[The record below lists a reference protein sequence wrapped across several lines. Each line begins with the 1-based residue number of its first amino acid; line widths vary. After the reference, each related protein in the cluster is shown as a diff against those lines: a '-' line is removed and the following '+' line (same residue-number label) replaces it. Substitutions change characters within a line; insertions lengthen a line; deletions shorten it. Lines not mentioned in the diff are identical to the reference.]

1 MKSIKLL
8 VFLGLFLSSGQIFGG
23 NPYIIEY
30 SPSNPVA
37 GQQVTFTIINY
48 QICEIE
54 SLIPDAANNIGNLIA
69 FSDSDPSI
77 VIYTYPSPGAYH
89 VALDLEFN
97 DECDGLRETN
107 NKRSLTSDFQM
118 GPVGGPY
125 SSAVMQGEIFCSP
138 LTVAAAPAPI
148 PTMGQWGLIILGL
161 TSAII
166 GAVYLISNSRL
177 STKRNL

>member
-23 NPYIIEY
+23 NFYTIEY

-37 GQQVTFTIINY
+37 GQQVTFTLTNY

-54 SLIPDAANNIGNLIA
+54 SLIPDAANNIGNLIT

-77 VIYTYPSPGAYH
+77 VMYTYPSPGAYH

-125 SSAVMQGEIFCSP
+125 TQAVMLGEIFCSP
-138 LTVAAAPAPI
+138 LTIAAAPAPI
-148 PTMGQWGLIILGL
+148 PTMGQWSIIILSIL
-161 TSAII
+161 TSIVGVVFAMNRIT
-166 GAVYLISNSRL
+166 
-177 STKRNL
+177 TKAQV